1 MLEETLGEFS
11 DYTPGV
17 SDIDFRTLDASP
29 STPVGVS
36 DLDGSTIG
44 ASTPVGVSDLDG
56 STIGPTSNSTCDD
69 RASVEFNRLNSKRR
83 KHDNFARLAHL
94 SRKYYPRVVVEDRPR
109 DLERDSSALRIKN
122 IGCSGLAARARS

>member
-1 MLEETLGEFS
+1 MGELTSFGEFS
-11 DYTPGV
+11 DCTPGV
-17 SDIDFRTLDASP
+17 SDIGFRTLDASP
-29 STPVGVS
+29 ST
-36 DLDGSTIG
+36 L
-44 ASTPVGVSDLDG
+44 VGVSDLDG

-109 DLERDSSALRIKN
+109 DLERDSSVLRIKN